1 MNAQQLHSVRRKT
14 QSSIP
19 ARSGAFCMSL
29 LTRNG
34 VLGSALREF
43 IAPPASAIA
52 LDLDWIASFCGIDR
66 ASLRRQNCKEM
77 PTINNDITKDAA
89 GRTHVRTRVQ
99 AHPRAHT
106 PALPAA
112 PPEVWR
118 GATSSF
124 D

>member
-1 MNAQQLHSVRRKT
+1 
-14 QSSIP
+14 
-19 ARSGAFCMSL
+19 MSL

-99 AHPRAHT
+99 AHPGEVLLGFDRVLRLRALHIGRAVCGRRFASVLT
-106 PALPAA
+106 
-112 PPEVWR
+112 
-118 GATSSF
+118 F
-124 D
+124 